1 MSSALLLRSV
11 LPRTPLK
18 FLLTLFVGTA
28 LGLACCSGAAF
39 AHKLHL
45 FASVEGD
52 VIVGRV
58 YYSQSAPYKHG
69 VVELLSAEQKLIAR
83 TKSDYE
89 GRFRL
94 SIPASLKGVSRAR
107 LRTKSGDGHLVERV
121 IHLVQSGTPQTGF
134 QSGLQEGLQGGQS
147 AHMDSIHAPHHAHDH
162 DKDPH
167 HSHEAGARQELR
179 AVLQQELRPLKED
192 LHQLQSKIWL
202 HEILGGLGLL
212 CGFFG
217 VWMFWLARRATET
230 PPDTEPSA

>member
-1 MSSALLLRSV
+1 MSGFMLLRSS
-11 LPRTPLK
+11 LPRTPLR
-18 FLLTLFVGTA
+18 FFLTLVVAMTLVF
-28 LGLACCSGAAF
+28 ACFGGAAF

-52 VIVGRV
+52 LIVGRV

-83 TKSDYE
+83 TKSDHE

-134 QSGLQEGLQGGQS
+134 QSGLQGGQS